1 MNKTYFVAYQ
11 GVNIYYMDFSG
22 LRTEKEIE
30 TVIVESKKHIR
41 CQSPNSVVGLAN
53 IENMH
58 FNGTIKEVFADF
70 VKGNRPY
77 MKMSAVVGVTGLK
90 QIVFNGLMKL
100 TGRDVKSFNSVDD
113 AKRWLASMN

>member
-1 MNKTYFVAYQ
+1 
-11 GVNIYYMDFSG
+11 
-22 LRTEKEIE
+22 
-30 TVIVESKKHIR
+30 
-41 CQSPNSVVGLAN
+41 
-53 IENMH
+53 
-58 FNGTIKEVFADF
+58 
-70 VKGNRPY
+70 